1 MLASR
6 GSTILK
12 PSSIYLPRYAG
23 FHSVDGVSSGE
34 DFEESFEDEL
44 QVRAILGC
52 FNISE
57 VPCSFFK
64 VSRLLKFV
72 KLVSRGWK
80 MPLPSKVENSNGSS
94 LSLDLNFPSHL
105 FLTSLLD
112 QSSRK
117 LLKHSSR
124 VMDELFHEHITLL
137 NVKVSTVVG
146 VRDIERHRA
155 TISLAR
161 KILQASIVACA
172 QNQSRY
178 EQTLASVLC
187 VIKAFKI
194 RAAGW

>member
-23 FHSVDGVSSGE
+23 FHSVDGVSFGE

-80 MPLPSKVENSNGSS
+80 MPLPSKVENSNASS

-105 FLTSLLD
+105 FLTSLFD
-112 QSSRK
+112 QLSR
-117 LLKHSSR
+117 
-124 VMDELFHEHITLL
+124 F
-137 NVKVSTVVG
+137 
-146 VRDIERHRA
+146 
-155 TISLAR
+155 
-161 KILQASIVACA
+161 
-172 QNQSRY
+172 
-178 EQTLASVLC
+178 
-187 VIKAFKI
+187 
-194 RAAGW
+194 